1 MSLSEPNEVKIS
13 IKDNTQNK
21 SSSQYEKKSSIEM
34 AEYPNSNDQ
43 TDNDLNVIE
52 DFKVPINLKKTF
64 IFVICLFVLG
74 VVMIMIGTILFCTT
88 FALEESVPF
97 WSIGGI
103 VFIPGGYYAYQ
114 FYKAKKS
121 RDLEE
126 RNDILEDIPE
136 L

>member
-1 MSLSEPNEVKIS
+1 MSEVGPSEIKITIQENIESRQS
-13 IKDNTQNK
+13 IENGKRT
-21 SSSQYEKKSSIEM
+21 IEM
-34 AEYPNSNDQ
+34 AEFNNNDL
-43 TDNDLNVIE
+43 DNDLNVVE
-52 DFKVPINLKKTF
+52 DFSVPRNLKKTF

-88 FALEESVPF
+88 FALDKSVPF
-97 WSIGGI
+97 WTIGGI

-121 RDLEE
+121 RDLDE
-126 RNDILEDIPE
+126 RNEILEEIPE